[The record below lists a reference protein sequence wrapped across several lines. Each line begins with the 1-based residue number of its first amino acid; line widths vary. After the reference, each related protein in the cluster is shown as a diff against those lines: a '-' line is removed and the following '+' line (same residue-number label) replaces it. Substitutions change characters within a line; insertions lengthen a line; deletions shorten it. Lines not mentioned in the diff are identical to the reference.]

1 MTRET
6 WLNRAIRL
14 IEADY
19 NRSSDTHLIRV
30 PLPHCRGIELY
41 LKDESSHPTGSLKH
55 RLARSLFLY
64 GLCNGWIGEGTT
76 LIEASSGSTAGSEA
90 YFAKLLD
97 LPFIAVV
104 PASTAEAKLEQIRF
118 YGGRIHPVD
127 DPGMVYA
134 ESERLA
140 AETGGHYLDQFTYA
154 ERATD
159 WRGNNNI
166 AQSIFSQ
173 MSEEDHPDPAWIVCG
188 AGTGG
193 TSATLGRY
201 IRYQRRPTR
210 LCVAD
215 PAGSVF
221 HRHYADRAVETL
233 DGRCECRIEGI
244 GRARVEPSFV
254 PGVIDR
260 MIAVPDADSIGAMF
274 ALSKTLGRKVG
285 GSTGTNLFAC
295 LQLIEE
301 MASAGQTGSIVTLL
315 CDDGAR
321 YASTYYSEEWLAEW
335 GGDWRPAYERMLEI
349 LE

>member
-1 MTRET
+1 MTEET

-19 NRSSDTHLIRV
+19 NRSSDPRLIRV
-30 PLPHCRGIELY
+30 PLPHCRGIDLY

-76 LIEASSGSTAGSEA
+76 LIEASSGSTAVSEA
-90 YFAKLLD
+90 YFAKLLG

-118 YGGRIHPVD
+118 YGGQIHPVD

-173 MSEEDHPDPAWIVCG
+173 MSEEDHPNPAWIVCG

-201 IRYQRRPTR
+201 IRYQRRPTQ

-221 HRHYADRAVETL
+221 HRHYADRTVETL

-244 GRARVEPSFV
+244 GRARVEPSFE

-260 MIAVPDADSIGAMF
+260 MIAVQDADSIGAMF

-285 GSTGTNLFAC
+285 GATGTNLFAC
-295 LQLIEE
+295 LQIIEE
-301 MASAGQTGSIVTLL
+301 MAQAGQSGSIVSLL

-335 GGDWRPAYERMLEI
+335 GGDWRPAYDRMLEI

>member
-1 MTRET
+1 MTEET

-30 PLPHCRGIELY
+30 PLPHCRGIDLY

-76 LIEASSGSTAGSEA
+76 LIEASSGSTAVSEA
-90 YFAKLLD
+90 YFAKLLG

-118 YGGRIHPVD
+118 YGGQIHPVD

-173 MSEEDHPDPAWIVCG
+173 MSEEDHPNPAWIVCG

-201 IRYQRRPTR
+201 IRYQRRPTQ

-221 HRHYADRAVETL
+221 HRHYADRTVETL

-244 GRARVEPSFV
+244 GRARVEPSFE

-260 MIAVPDADSIGAMF
+260 MIAVQDADSIGAMF

-295 LQLIEE
+295 LQIIEE
-301 MASAGQTGSIVTLL
+301 MAQAGQSGSIVSLL

-335 GGDWRPAYERMLEI
+335 GGDWRPAYDRMLEI